1 MLKTLDRY
9 VIREVVPPF
18 LLALL
23 IFTFILEL
31 PPIMRQLETLVAKGV
46 PWRAAAEIVVLLA
59 PQALGLTIPMG
70 LLVGLLIGLGRLSA
84 DREGVALLACGVS
97 PYRLLRPI
105 LLLAALATAA
115 TMWVMIVAIPDA
127 NQRFRVITWDI
138 ITKKVE
144 TDIKPRVFFEDFPNW
159 VLYPRDQAD
168 PGQPGWKDVMV
179 ADTSRPPTTDVFLA
193 RRGRL
198 VLDRDKRQ
206 VDLVL
211 TDGTRYRTTG
221 QGETD
226 TSTFPGDLVLKLNPD
241 DVFRPME
248 LPRGVSEKTI
258 AQLKETIAQKIRGGV
273 DSPHPEI
280 MAIHAKFSI
289 PVACL
294 VFAVIGLA
302 LGLTVARDG
311 KLAGFVVGIA
321 VIFAYYVAMFLAES
335 MAKGQVMPASLAR
348 WVPNLILGPFG
359 VIALVWRSRFADA
372 RLPFRIPVRLPALT
386 SWRPAQQPA
395 IVSRAELPVANLP
408 HPAVSSHARGRG
420 GVVIVVR
427 IPRFAAPVPSLI
439 DRYIARMYLRVV
451 GLSFLALLGL
461 FYISTFIDKSDKI
474 FKGQATTGTV
484 LAFIGYSTP
493 QFVYYIIPI
502 SALLSVLVTFGLL
515 TRSSELTVMKACGVS
530 LYRAAIPVLVL
541 SLAFSGVLYAL
552 DQQVMARANRQAEIL
567 DSQIRG
573 RQART
578 FSTLNRR
585 WMIGHEGAI
594 YHYGFFDPQRD
605 ELTALTI
612 YNPQQSAWRLA
623 SQTFVRR
630 ALYRNEAW
638 TGYEGWVQDFRQS
651 PPKWQPVAQTPL
663 KDLETP
669 DYFATEQPVAE
680 MMTVPQLRDYVAE
693 LSASG
698 FNVVPLA
705 VELQRRAAFPFV
717 TLVMALLAVPFGV
730 STGKRGT
737 LYGIGLG
744 IVIALTYWVASS
756 AFVAIGSGGL
766 LPPVLAGWAPNILTL
781 GLAAYLVLRVRT

>member
-663 KDLETP
+663 QDLETP

>member
-1 MLKTLDRY
+1 MLTTLDRY
-9 VIREVVPPF
+9 VIREIVPPF

-46 PWRAAAEIVVLLA
+46 AWQAAAEIIVLLA

-97 PYRLLRPI
+97 PYRLLRPVV
-105 LLLAALATAA
+105 LLALIATAA

-127 NQRFRVITWDI
+127 NQRFREITWDI

-159 VLYPRDQAD
+159 VLYPRDEAD
-168 PGQPGWKDVMV
+168 PGHPGWKDVMV
-179 ADTSRPPTTDVFLA
+179 ADTSQPATTDLFLA

-198 VLDRDKRQ
+198 ILNRDERQ

-211 TDGTRYRTTG
+211 SDGVRYRTSG

-258 AQLKETIAQKIRGGV
+258 AQLRETIAEKVRGGV

-311 KLAGFVVGIA
+311 KLAGFVVGIG

-335 MAKGQVMPASLAR
+335 MAKGQIMPASLAR

-359 VIALVWRSRFADA
+359 VIALIWRARWADA
-372 RLPFRIPVRLPALT
+372 RLPFRIPLRIPSLA
-386 SWRPAQQPA
+386 SWRPGIRPDATTPVTVPA
-395 IVSRAELPVANLP
+395 PASPVSARP
-408 HPAVSSHARGRG
+408 PARR
-420 GVVIVVR
+420 GVVVVVR
-427 IPRFAAPVPSLI
+427 FPRLGAPVPSLI
-439 DRYIARMYLRVV
+439 DRYIARLYLRVV
-451 GLSFLALLGL
+451 GLSFLGLLGL

-474 FKGQATTGTV
+474 FKGQASTATV
-484 LAFIGYSTP
+484 LGFIGYSTP

-502 SALLSVLVTFGLL
+502 AALVSVLVTFGLL

-530 LYRAAIPVLVL
+530 LYRAAVPVLLL
-541 SLAFSGVLYAL
+541 SLAFSGVLFAL
-552 DQQVMARANRQAEIL
+552 DQQLMARANRHAEIL
-567 DSQIRG
+567 DAQIRG

-578 FSTLNRR
+578 FNTLLRR

-594 YHYGFFDPQRD
+594 YHYGFFDPERS
-605 ELTALTI
+605 ELTALSI
-612 YNPQQSAWRLA
+612 YRPEPTAWRLA

-630 ALYRNEAW
+630 AAYADEGW
-638 TGYEGWVQDFRQS
+638 TGYDGWVQDFRRS
-651 PPKWQPVAQTPL
+651 PPKWRPMPQGPL
-663 KDLETP
+663 HDLETP
-669 DYFATEQPVAE
+669 DYFATEQPVAD

-705 VELQRRAAFPFV
+705 VELQRRTAFPFV

-744 IVIALTYWVASS
+744 IVIALVYWVASS

-766 LPPVLAGWAPNILTL
+766 LPPVLAGWAPNIMTL